1 MTHNFDTLPDDDV
14 LSQSRFHFL
23 LVAFHAPAGWPLW
36 WVVLVGGGVAVA
48 VAAAWWLLARDM
60 TLAVAVAGALLAFF
74 AADAALLRQ
83 LPRRRLSFGPWQGQI
98 AALALPRAGVALVL
112 GLVGLWLGWTGALL
126 LMVAAQFVGTATLYR
141 AALVE
146 PRRLGLSRLAVT
158 THRLPP
164 GAPPI
169 RILHIGDIHLE
180 RSSIREA
187 RLLELADEAQPDLI
201 LLTGDYVN
209 LSNNIDPETH
219 QAVRRLL
226 GQLHARYGVFAVLGT
241 PPVDLPAVMPQVFAG
256 LSARLLRDEAV
267 VVTLSRGR
275 RLTLLGLDCHH
286 DIPRDTATLDRVLAG
301 AADAG
306 PRVLLYHSPEL
317 MPAAVERGID
327 LYLCGHTHGGQVR
340 LPLVGPLLTASQLG
354 RRYVMGHYQEGRTH
368 LYVTRGVGFEGLAAP
383 RVRLFC
389 PPEVGLV
396 EVSGGQYSAGQ

>member
-23 LVAFHAPAGWPLW
+23 LVAFHAPAGWPMW
-36 WVVLVGGGVAVA
+36 WVVLAGGGVAAA
-48 VAAAWWLLARDM
+48 VAAVWWLPARD
-60 TLAVAVAGALLAFF
+60 TTLALAVAGVLLAFF
-74 AADAALLRQ
+74 VADAALLRQ
-83 LPRRRLSFGPWQGQI
+83 LPRRRISFGPWQGQI

-112 GLVGLWLGWTGALL
+112 GLVGLGLGWTAALL
-126 LMVAAQFVGTATLYR
+126 LVVAAQFVGTATLYR

-146 PRRLGLSRLAVT
+146 PRRLALSRLVVT
-158 THRLPP
+158 TDRLPP

-180 RSSIREA
+180 RLGIREA
-187 RLLELADEAQPDLI
+187 RLLEVADEAQPDLI

-256 LSARLLRDEAV
+256 LPARLLRDEAV

-275 RLTLLGLDCHH
+275 QLTLLGLDCHH
-286 DIPRDTATLDRVLAG
+286 YIPGDTATLDRVLAG

-340 LPLVGPLLTASQLG
+340 LPLIGPLLTASQLG

-396 EVSGGQYSAGQ
+396 EVVSEQ

>member
-1 MTHNFDTLPDDDV
+1 M
-14 LSQSRFHFL
+14 
-23 LVAFHAPAGWPLW
+23 
-36 WVVLVGGGVAVA
+36 
-48 VAAAWWLLARDM
+48 
-60 TLAVAVAGALLAFF
+60 
-74 AADAALLRQ
+74 
-83 LPRRRLSFGPWQGQI
+83 
-98 AALALPRAGVALVL
+98 
-112 GLVGLWLGWTGALL
+112 
-126 LMVAAQFVGTATLYR
+126 
-141 AALVE
+141 
-146 PRRLGLSRLAVT
+146 
-158 THRLPP
+158 
-164 GAPPI
+164 
-169 RILHIGDIHLE
+169 
-180 RSSIREA
+180 
-187 RLLELADEAQPDLI
+187 
-201 LLTGDYVN
+201 
-209 LSNNIDPETH
+209 
-219 QAVRRLL
+219 RRLL

-256 LSARLLRDEAV
+256 LPARLLRDEAV

-340 LPLVGPLLTASQLG
+340 LPLIGPLLTASQLG